1 VREQPEPRLIAAH
14 VLVGLFRSTES
25 SLGVGEWV
33 VVRQGRTDTTKH
45 DQLAIFPNATHMLP
59 YDDPVLFN
67 ATVERF
73 LRNPSARKDRIRD
86 LEESLEQLRTAR

>member
-1 VREQPEPRLIAAH
+1 
-14 VLVGLFRSTES
+14 
-25 SLGVGEWV
+25 
-33 VVRQGRTDTTKH
+33 
-45 DQLAIFPNATHMLP
+45 MLP